1 MLKQM
6 VQRIIQKTDPYVK
19 IRRAE
24 MNLLIDTKLALS
36 TGKSVASPPAENSFT
51 SLGSNHFYIGSP

>member
-24 MNLLIDTKLALS
+24 MNLLIDTKPALS
-36 TGKSVASPPAENSFT
+36 TGKSVASPPAE
-51 SLGSNHFYIGSP
+51 LFYFSGQ